1 MKLGIFY
8 NKAQTDYENAMRL
21 THFVEAMGGVASLF
35 TDAAEIEGVDRLLVL
50 GGDGTVL
57 RAAKRAAALNIP
69 LVGVNYGNLGFLAEF
84 ERGQEEEAVSLALS
98 GNCSTLSRSMLEV
111 NLDGKKYYCLNEL
124 SLLHPVG
131 ENHHNGVAKISVE
144 IDGSKAGNFVADG
157 LIVATPTGST
167 AYSLSAGGCVMTP
180 DSTTFMLTPVCAFSL
195 RSRPIVFPDSCTLT
209 LALQEDTLMLYGD
222 GDYLGQVNAAHNLI
236 IKKAERSALFLTAD
250 PGGYFRRLTQ
260 KINH

>member
-8 NKAQTDYENAMRL
+8 NEKQTDRENALRL
-21 THFVEAMGGVASLF
+21 AAMIKERGGEALIFS
-35 TDAAEIEGVDRLLVL
+35 DAKTIEGIERLIVL

-57 RAAKRAAALNIP
+57 RVAKRASELGIP

-84 ERGQEEEAVSLALS
+84 ERGQEEKAAELVMSDCAVVR
-98 GNCSTLSRSMLEV
+98 RSMLEV
-111 NLDGKKYYCLNEL
+111 NFDGEKFYCLNEL

-131 ENHHNGVAKISVE
+131 ENRPNGVGKICVE
-144 IDGSKAGNFVADG
+144 IDGSKAGDFVADG

-180 DSTTFMLTPVCAFSL
+180 DSKTFMLTPVCAFSL
-195 RSRPIVFPDSCTLT
+195 RSRPIVFPDSCTLE
-209 LALQEDTLMLYGD
+209 LAFTDDTLVLYGD
-222 GDYLGQVNAAHNLI
+222 GDYLGQINGAHRLT
-236 IKKAERSALFLTAD
+236 IKKAERAALLLTAD
-250 PGGYFRRLTQ
+250 PSGYFRRLTQ

>member
-1 MKLGIFY
+1 MKIGIFY
-8 NKAQTDYENAMRL
+8 NDRQTDRENAACLAQTIERL
-21 THFVEAMGGVASLF
+21 GGEAFIFADVSKMKG
-35 TDAAEIEGVDRLLVL
+35 DRLIVL

-57 RAAKRAAALNIP
+57 RAAKRAAELGIP

-84 ERGQEEEAVSLALS
+84 ERGEEEKAVRLAMS
-98 GNCSTLSRSMLEV
+98 ECATLSRSMLEV
-111 NLDGKKYYCLNEL
+111 ELDGKKHYCLNEL
-124 SLLHPVG
+124 SILHPVN
-131 ENHHNGVAKISVE
+131 EHKPSGVAKISVE
-144 IDGSKAGNFVADG
+144 IDGSKAGDFAADG

-180 DSTTFMLTPVCAFSL
+180 DSKTFMLTPVCSFSL

-209 LALQEDTLMLYGD
+209 LAFAQDALILYGD
-222 GDYLGQVNAAHNLI
+222 GDYLGTVSGQSRLSV
-236 IKKAERSALFLTAD
+236 KKAERTALLLTAD

>member
-8 NKAQTDYENAMRL
+8 NDRQTDYENAARL
-21 THFVEAMGGVASLF
+21 AQM
-35 TDAAEIEGVDRLLVL
+35 IEGLGGEAFIFSDVSQIQGDRLIVL

-57 RAAKRAAALNIP
+57 RAAKRAAELGIP

-84 ERGQEEEAVSLALS
+84 ERGEEEKAVQLAMS
-98 GNCSTLSRSMLEV
+98 ECATLSRSMLEV
-111 NLDGKKYYCLNEL
+111 DLDGTKSYCLNEI
-124 SLLHPVG
+124 SLLHPVN
-131 ENHHNGVAKISVE
+131 EHKSSGVAKISVE
-144 IDGSKAGNFVADG
+144 IDGSNPGDFAADG

-180 DSTTFMLTPVCAFSL
+180 DSNTFMLTPVCAFSL

-209 LALQEDTLMLYGD
+209 LAYTKDTLMLYGD
-222 GDYLGQVNAAHNLI
+222 GDYLGKVSGQSKLT
-236 IKKAERSALFLTAD
+236 IKKAARTALLLTAD

>member
-8 NKAQTDYENAMRL
+8 NESQTDYENAARL
-21 THFVEAMGGVASLF
+21 ARIFDARGAVASVF
-35 TDAAEIEGVDRLLVL
+35 SEASKIEGVDRLLVL

-57 RAAKRAAALNIP
+57 RAAKKASALGIP

-84 ERGQEEEAVSLALS
+84 ERGEEEKAAELMLS
-98 GNCSTLSRSMLEV
+98 DCAIVRRSMLEV
-111 NLDGKKYYCLNEL
+111 ELDGKKSYCLNEL

-131 ENHHNGVAKISVE
+131 KNRPNGVAKISVE
-144 IDGSKAGNFVADG
+144 IDGSRAGDFVADG

-180 DSTTFMLTPVCAFSL
+180 DSQTFMLTPVCAFSL

-209 LALQEDTLMLYGD
+209 LAFTGDTLMLYGD
-222 GDYLGQVNAAHNLI
+222 GDYLGQIDGTHTLTV
-236 IKKAERSALFLTAD
+236 KKADRAALLLTAD
-250 PGGYFRRLTQ
+250 PSGYFRRLTQ

>member
-8 NKAQTDYENAMRL
+8 NAKQTDYENAARL
-21 THFVEAMGGVASLF
+21 AKMIEERGGEACIFS
-35 TDAAEIEGVDRLLVL
+35 DAAQIEGIDRLLVL

-57 RAAKRAAALNIP
+57 RAAKRASAFSIP

-84 ERGQEEEAVSLALS
+84 ERGQEEEAVALVM
-98 GNCSTLSRSMLEV
+98 GDCATLRRSMLEV
-111 NLDGKKYYCLNEL
+111 ELDGKKRYCLNEL

-131 ENHHNGVAKISVE
+131 ENKANGVAKISVE
-144 IDGSKAGNFVADG
+144 IDGSKAGDFVADG

-167 AYSLSAGGCVMTP
+167 AYSLSAGGCIMTP
-180 DSTTFMLTPVCAFSL
+180 DSPTFMLTPVCAFSL

-209 LALQEDTLMLYGD
+209 LALEKDTLMLYGD
-222 GDYLGQVNAAHNLI
+222 GDYLGQISGERKLT
-236 IKKAERSALFLTAD
+236 IKKAERAALLLTAD
-250 PGGYFRRLTQ
+250 PSGYFRRLTQ